1 MKTQFPKYK
10 NDSKIRKSFDKSAK
24 LQDFLKYYPKS
35 DGTRRYY
42 RLRLIEFF
50 LERQIINVD
59 EYFKDPR
66 VMANK
71 KRVQYLDKLEDDVRK
86 HFNYINTER
95 DPPLHR
101 SDVFL
106 AAVKGLLTYHKIDL
120 PEITWKNLRK
130 NGNSE
135 YRLSKFKTPTREQ
148 LRQILSHADV
158 EAKAFFLVQMTS
170 GSRISEIISL
180 KMQDIDLDHEFPRI
194 FIRSANSKT
203 GQPIRKRI
211 SPEAKE
217 TLIDYL
223 NIRKEIIE
231 TRRNRTIP
239 IKYKISEDDDRLFP
253 MGRANAEKMWMT
265 ITSKA
270 GLYKLD
276 PQTNFPIMG
285 THSLRRYFKTR
296 FGNHDPYLAKYFMG
310 QSTKVD
316 ERYDDWTDEQL
327 DEHYSEG
334 VKHLF
339 INQTPF
345 ETDNRIKQISKE
357 LDKTNDSL
365 KNKEDYIKFLGERQ
379 KSDNQRIERLE
390 KLLTRLKYDDIDPF
404 EGPAL
409 KPEEDYFEDRLE
421 DKIIREKEQRLKKL
435 LETDPN
441 YKDSEIIY
449 LDRTYNH
456 DGTIRNYGTPYL
468 SKKEKYKKNKSDILE
483 ELGFWMKENQV
494 LNALLKMDDEK
505 IRDIIEDVKNIKQAN
520 DMTFKEARKKYQ
532 QIKNP

>member
-10 NDSKIRKSFDKSAK
+10 NDLKIRKSFAKSLK
-24 LQDFLKYYPKS
+24 LQDFLKYYPKT

-42 RLRLIEFF
+42 KLRLIEFF
-50 LERQIINVD
+50 LERQIID
-59 EYFKDPR
+59 IDDYLKDSRLMP
-66 VMANK
+66 NK
-71 KRVQYLDKLEDDVRK
+71 KRVQYLDKLEDELRK

-106 AAVKGLLTYHKIDL
+106 AAIKGLLTYHKIDL

-130 NGNSE
+130 NVNSE

-170 GSRISEIISL
+170 GSRISEITSL
-180 KMQDIDLDHEFPRI
+180 KMEDIDIDHEYPRI
-194 FIRSANSKT
+194 YIRSFNSKT
-203 GQPIRKRI
+203 GRPIRKRI

-217 TLIDYL
+217 VLIDYL
-223 NIRKEIIE
+223 KIRKEIIE

-239 IKYKISEDDDRLFP
+239 IQYKIPKDDDRLFP
-253 MGRANAEKMWMT
+253 MGRANAEKMWQT

-327 DEHYSEG
+327 DEHYAEG

-339 INQTPF
+339 INQTPL
-345 ETDNRIKQISKE
+345 ETDNKIRQISKE
-357 LDKTNDSL
+357 LDKTNESL
-365 KNKEDYIKFLGERQ
+365 KNKDDYIKFLGERQ

-390 KLLTRLKYDDIDPF
+390 KLLTRVKYDDIDPF
-404 EGPAL
+404 SGPVL
-409 KPEEDYFEDRLE
+409 TPEEDYFEDKLE
-421 DKIIREKEQRLKKL
+421 DKIIREKEQRLKQL
-435 LETDPN
+435 LETDPK
-441 YKDSEIIY
+441 YKDSEIVY
-449 LDRTYNH
+449 FGRLYNL
-456 DGTIRNYGTPYL
+456 DGTILSYGDPVL
-468 SKKEKYKKNKSDILE
+468 RKKEKYKKDKPDILE
-483 ELGFWMKENQV
+483 QLFIMKENQV
-494 LNALLKMDDEK
+494 LNTLIQMDDK
-505 IRDIIEDVKNIKQAN
+505 KMQDIIEDVKNIKQGN
-520 DMTFKEARKKYQ
+520 SMTFKEARKKYQ

>member
-10 NDSKIRKSFDKSAK
+10 NDTKIRKSFNKSLK
-24 LQDFLKYYPKS
+24 LQDFLKYYPKT

-42 RLRLIEFF
+42 KLRLIEFF
-50 LERQIINVD
+50 LERQIID
-59 EYFKDPR
+59 IDDYLKDSRLMP
-66 VMANK
+66 NK
-71 KRVQYLDKLEDDVRK
+71 KRVQYLDKLEDDIRK

-95 DPPLHR
+95 EPPLHG
-101 SDVFL
+101 SNAFI
-106 AAVKGLLTYHKIDL
+106 AAIKGLLTYHKIDL
-120 PEITWKNLRK
+120 SEITWKTLRK

-180 KMQDIDLDHEFPRI
+180 KMEDIDIDHEYPRMY
-194 FIRSANSKT
+194 IRNFNSKT
-203 GQPIRKRI
+203 GRSIRKRI

-217 TLIDYL
+217 VLIDYL

-231 TRRNRTIP
+231 TRRNRTIHT
-239 IKYKISEDDDRLFP
+239 KHKISKDDNRLFP

-270 GLYKLD
+270 GLYELD
-276 PQTNFPIMG
+276 PQTNKPIMG

-327 DEHYSEG
+327 DEHYAEG

-339 INQTPF
+339 INQTPL
-345 ETDNRIKQISKE
+345 ETDNKIRQISKE
-357 LDKTNDSL
+357 LDKTNESL

-390 KLLTRLKYDDIDPF
+390 KLLKRLKYDNIDPDL
-404 EGPAL
+404 GP
-409 KPEEDYFEDRLE
+409 
-421 DKIIREKEQRLKKL
+421 
-435 LETDPN
+435 
-441 YKDSEIIY
+441 
-449 LDRTYNH
+449 
-456 DGTIRNYGTPYL
+456 
-468 SKKEKYKKNKSDILE
+468 
-483 ELGFWMKENQV
+483 
-494 LNALLKMDDEK
+494 
-505 IRDIIEDVKNIKQAN
+505 KQ
-520 DMTFKEARKKYQ
+520 
-532 QIKNP
+532 